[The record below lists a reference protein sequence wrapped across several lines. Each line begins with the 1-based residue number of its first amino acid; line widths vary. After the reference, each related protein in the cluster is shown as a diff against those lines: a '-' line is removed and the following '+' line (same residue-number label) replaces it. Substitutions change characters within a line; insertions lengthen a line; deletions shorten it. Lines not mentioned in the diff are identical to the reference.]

1 MPLRLAV
8 KFCFGSSVT
17 EGRGILG
24 FCALRTAIA
33 RIERAEASTDL
44 CEFPQKAALTVKL
57 RGKRS
62 LVGFGGTG
70 EDRLGGVAS
79 VFLNELAEGER
90 EPTRS
95 YSS

>member
-57 RGKRS
+57 RGKS
-62 LVGFGGTG
+62 LWWLRR
-70 EDRLGGVAS
+70 DWRRLGGVAS

-90 EPTRS
+90 EPARS